1 MMKKYLI
8 IFLYLSATQ
17 IITSQTGTVKFIS
30 GIDGSLVDFTSSN
43 LPIVVINTNGQEIP
57 NDEKITADM
66 GIIFN
71 GEGTRNYLTDPFNNY
86 NGKIGIEIRGSS
98 SQSFPKKQYAVETRD
113 ASGNDLDVSL
123 LGLPEESDWILFA
136 PYNDKSLMRDVITY
150 KLASEMGRYA
160 SRSKYCEVIL
170 NNEYVGIY
178 VLLEKVKRDNNR
190 VNIKKLEPTDI
201 SGDAITGGYIIKVDK
216 WDGENNEGWNS
227 SYLPYPQSQYPIYYQ
242 YHYPKPDE
250 IVQQQKEYIQNK
262 IFQYETIMNFSVN
275 ISDSI
280 NGYPKF
286 LDVNSFVDFMI
297 VNEVTKNVDG
307 YRLSSYLYKDRDSRN
322 PKIFAGP
329 VWDFNLGFGNADY
342 YEGWMTEGWQ
352 VEYLSNYNNMQW
364 EFYLIPNWWKKL
376 FNDES
381 FSNKVYA
388 RWQNVKSSIYNTQHI
403 NTYIDSLTALLDEA
417 KTRNFEKWPVLGVY
431 VWPNPFVGQTYAEE
445 INYLKSWIHD
455 RLLWMDN
462 NMIGEPTGILEN
474 NFELINEFKL
484 YQNYPNPFNPNTTI
498 EFSLIKA
505 SSTKLSLYDVL
516 GRQVKILVNEFLEPG
531 SYSFNYK
538 AEGISSGIYF
548 VKIESANYQST
559 IKMVYDK

>member
-30 GIDGSLVDFTSSN
+30 GIDGSLIDFTSSN

-113 ASGNDLDVSL
+113 ALGNDLDVSL
-123 LGLPEESDWILFA
+123 LGFPEESDWILFA

-201 SGDAITGGYIIKVDK
+201 SGDAITGGYIIKIDK

-342 YEGWMTEGWQ
+342 YEGWMTQGWQ

-462 NMIGEPTGILEN
+462 NMIGEPTSILEN
-474 NFELINEFKL
+474 KFELINEFKL

-538 AEGISSGIYF
+538 AESISSGIYF
-548 VKIESANYQST
+548 VKIESGNYQST

>member
-548 VKIESANYQST
+548 VKIESGNYQST

>member
-43 LPIVVINTNGQEIP
+43 LPIVIINTNGQEIP

-201 SGDAITGGYIIKVDK
+201 SGDAITGGYIIKIDK

-342 YEGWMTEGWQ
+342 YEGWMTQGWQ

-474 NFELINEFKL
+474 NFELINGFKL
-484 YQNYPNPFNPNTTI
+484 HQNYPNPFNPNTTI

-548 VKIESANYQST
+548 VKIESGNYQST
-559 IKMVYDK
+559 IKLVYDK

>member
-342 YEGWMTEGWQ
+342 YEGWMTQGWQ

-548 VKIESANYQST
+548 VKIESGNYQST
-559 IKMVYDK
+559 IKLVYDK

>member
-342 YEGWMTEGWQ
+342 YEGWMTQGWQ

-505 SSTKLSLYDVL
+505 SSTKLSLHDVL

-548 VKIESANYQST
+548 VKIESGNYQST
-559 IKMVYDK
+559 IKLVYDK